1 LQSLNKNLKEEQE
14 SIYNKS
20 LLKALK
26 DYKKSPR
33 SPSVGSAK
41 RTPFKS
47 ITPYLIK
54 GATWEVPCLTYS
66 KSLKLFLIKRV
77 TN

>member
-1 LQSLNKNLKEEQE
+1 LQGFNKNFKEEQE

-20 LLKALK
+20 FLKAPE

-33 SPSVGSAK
+33 SPSIESAK

-47 ITPYLIK
+47 TTPRLVK
-54 GATWEVPCLTYS
+54 GATREVPCLAYS
-66 KSLKLFLIKRV
+66 KSLKLFLF
-77 TN
+77 

>member
-1 LQSLNKNLKEEQE
+1 LQGFNKNLKEEQE

-26 DYKKSPR
+26 DCEKSPR
-33 SPSVGSAK
+33 SPSIESAK

-47 ITPYLIK
+47 ITLCLVK
-54 GATWEVPCLTYS
+54 GAT
-66 KSLKLFLIKRV
+66 
-77 TN
+77 

>member
-1 LQSLNKNLKEEQE
+1 MQGFNKNLKEEQE

-20 LLKALK
+20 FLKALK

-33 SPSVGSAK
+33 SPSIESAK

-47 ITPYLIK
+47 TTPYLIK
-54 GATWEVPCLTYS
+54 GVTREVLYFTYS
-66 KSLKLFLIKRV
+66 NSLKLFLF
-77 TN
+77 